1 MIPKVSAVFRV
12 VIPVFSLYSETE
24 QFPLSLPEGRSLDR
38 LCPVPE
44 KIESKKALTVVC
56 INGWVGL
63 AKEKRKIG
71 VLGFTHSMH
80 CRKGMQLK
88 YNKKLLVNTTG
99 WKKKRYEKRC
109 LTQNVKKKILNL
121 NLIVFFRKTRSLK

>member
-1 MIPKVSAVFRV
+1 M

-24 QFPLSLPEGRSLDR
+24 KFPLSLPEGRSLDR

-44 KIESKKALTVVC
+44 KIDIKKALMAVC
-56 INGWVGL
+56 INRWVGL

-99 WKKKRYEKRC
+99 WKKKRYEMCC
-109 LTQNVKKKILNL
+109 LTQKVKKKI
-121 NLIVFFRKTRSLK
+121 

>member
-99 WKKKRYEKRC
+99 WKKEAIREALFNAKR
-109 LTQNVKKKILNL
+109 QKKNSKFESDC
-121 NLIVFFRKTRSLK
+121 VFQKD

>member
-1 MIPKVSAVFRV
+1 MA
-12 VIPVFSLYSETE
+12 
-24 QFPLSLPEGRSLDR
+24 
-38 LCPVPE
+38 
-44 KIESKKALTVVC
+44 VC
-56 INGWVGL
+56 INRWVGL

-99 WKKKRYEKRC
+99 WKKKRYEMCC
-109 LTQNVKKKILNL
+109 LTQKVKKKSKLK
-121 NLIVFFRKTRSLK
+121 LIVSFRDTRSLKQKSIARDTRLWRFYTKI